1 MLVCNVHS
9 LKIEI
14 AAQSVVSIEGY
25 DILCFRDLGPF
36 HIRLVDR
43 GLEAYRSLYE
53 AFLGGASF
61 ANILMSSGVGSVSL
75 SNLALTSPLG
85 AATYTELPS

>member
-1 MLVCNVHS
+1 M
-9 LKIEI
+9 
-14 AAQSVVSIEGY
+14 
-25 DILCFRDLGPF
+25 
-36 HIRLVDR
+36 DR

-53 AFLGGASF
+53 AFLGGAPF

-85 AATYTELPS
+85 DSYIYGTSIIVIDV